1 MPQSVACTNS
11 LGFLPT
17 LALTTSEDTY
27 TFSAS
32 AGIEPGHGI
41 VVQFACDAAWL
52 ISDTTGG
59 PFFAVPASTPFNVRA
74 SPGRIYYVKTATGTG
89 TLRGY
94 HV

>member
-11 LGFLPT
+11 LQFLPT

-27 TFSAS
+27 AFT
-32 AGIEPGHGI
+32 AGLNEPGAGI

-52 ISDTTGG
+52 ISDTSGG
-59 PFFAVPASTPFNVRA
+59 PFFAVPANTPFNVRA
-74 SPGRIYYVKTATGTG
+74 SPGLTYYVKTAASTG

>member
-1 MPQSVACTNS
+1 MAQSVACTNS

-27 TFSAS
+27 TFTAVT
-32 AGIEPGHGI
+32 GQEPGHGI

-52 ISDTTGG
+52 ISDTSGG
-59 PFFAVPASTPFNVRA
+59 NFFLVPANTPFNVRA
-74 SPGRIYYVKTATGTG
+74 APGKAYYVKTSTGTG